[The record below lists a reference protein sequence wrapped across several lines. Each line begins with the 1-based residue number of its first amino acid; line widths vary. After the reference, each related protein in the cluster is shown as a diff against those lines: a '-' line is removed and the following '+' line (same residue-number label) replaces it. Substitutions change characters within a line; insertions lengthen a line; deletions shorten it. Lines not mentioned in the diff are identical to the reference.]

1 MFPINFNLYR
11 IALFGNDRK
20 QLPLFYARRGEIAW
34 PNLSHYSLSSKLQSS
49 PNMCHFQMRSC
60 MENCAISRREI
71 DEKYLIYSRKYS
83 IPHRNEE
90 KKWILRCWF
99 FLVSILKIS
108 LITSLRTRKVFY
120 YVQRLVDVVATAR
133 SNDAKCSVAF
143 LENKRRKISWE
154 DNWFQRL
161 LFVCL
166 FVYDC
171 MESASWARRANW
183 LD

>member
-1 MFPINFNLYR
+1 
-11 IALFGNDRK
+11 
-20 QLPLFYARRGEIAW
+20 
-34 PNLSHYSLSSKLQSS
+34 
-49 PNMCHFQMRSC
+49 MRSC
-60 MENCAISRREI
+60 IENCAISRQEI
-71 DEKYLIYSRKYS
+71 DEKYLIYSRNYS
-83 IPHRNEE
+83 IPHRKEE
-90 KKWILRCWF
+90 KIFNSKNKRDYVI
-99 FLVSILKIS
+99 KN
-108 LITSLRTRKVFY
+108 TKVVY

-133 SNDAKCSVAF
+133 SNDAKCLVAF

-171 MESASWARRANW
+171 KESASWARRANW